1 MSTKTLRKRIA
12 LVAVAALGFGALSS
26 VTAANADHTSY
37 VSSIT
42 VTTDT
47 APVAGAIGT
56 AVEHTVRFSTSTTAS
71 STVQPTVVLTAAP
84 AGSAMA
90 MKVVAGSVTM
100 QTALTAGQFQL
111 SSVATVAA
119 AVAANGVNQTTD
131 VPGSGAAAGFATAQE
146 VVYLQAYYD
155 LPGTYTYTIF
165 DDASDNGIVNGADV
179 ATTFSVVVGASSTA
193 TSYAATVTV
202 RNASTVTSGANGSL
216 VKINLTAAGVAAQPD
231 SAGGIK
237 VTLTGTAKVAAVN
250 TVAITTPP
258 STYILGRNDF
268 DGLGNAYINVTNTAS
283 EVVTL
288 TLSGSGSVTN
298 FTAPSA
304 VTITTAA
311 EVPSAVVYI
320 NAGAATGLKQTATAV
335 SGTNG
340 AATMNKAATS
350 VTLATGVTGAT
361 AGLYKDAVTVTDT
374 NGGLFGLANTK
385 YDILVSSGLT
395 TDTYAGTFSVA
406 TAFNTAI
413 TGQAFSV
420 SDYTTTTNP
429 LVVTS
434 ATAVATTLSVSYPTT
449 ALRAVTGSAQS
460 HRIKAVDQFGLVIGN
475 AAITATIAGR
485 NSTVNVASCITVA
498 GYCAL
503 TYTDASTSTTSMVD
517 TLTFAN
523 TTATSTTATVTYS
536 SLAGLGVS
544 TVLATTTQ
552 TSATTGADLTTI
564 TPFPIDA
571 ASDGVEAG
579 KKPVTITVK
588 DANGVGIQG
597 VPVTVTVAV
606 TGAAITSTT
615 KTVYTGATG
624 VATAQVY
631 AWLAPTYGTNYVVT
645 VTAGGVSDTVN
656 TYWGQAN
663 AAHTRTFTATSAG
676 RVITVVAKDR
686 FGNPVN
692 GASFT
697 ARITAGDGFFG
708 TGTNVA
714 TGTTDATGTMK
725 FITLESPTDLT
736 VQIQA
741 GGAAGYGQ
749 TSAPAGNIS
758 TAAAADIFTTPA
770 TAGTLYTDEANFG
783 NDAELTKAGI
793 NTTTVSILGAPSAT
807 EATSQA
813 AADAAAEAT
822 DAANAAT
829 DAANAAAEAADA
841 ATAAAQDAADAVAAL
856 STQVSEMVDALKKQ
870 ITALTNLVIKI
881 QKKVKA

>member
-26 VTAANADHTSY
+26 VTVANAGDHTTY

-42 VTTDT
+42 VTTDK
-47 APVAGAIGT
+47 APVAGALGT

-71 STVQPTVVLTAAP
+71 NTVQPTVILTSRP
-84 AGSAMA
+84 AGSATA
-90 MKVVAGSVTM
+90 IKTSAYT
-100 QTALTAGQFQL
+100 TALTAGQFQL

-119 AVAANGVNQTTD
+119 AVNAQGVDQTAATETGYSNRQT
-131 VPGSGAAAGFATAQE
+131 

-165 DDASDNGIVNGADV
+165 DDATDNDIVNGADV
-179 ATTFSVVVGASSTA
+179 STTFSVVVGASSTTVA
-193 TSYAATVTV
+193 YVGAVTV
-202 RNASTVTSGANGSL
+202 RNASTVTTGANGSL

-268 DGLGNAYINVTNTAS
+268 DGLGNAYINVTNQAS

-288 TLSGSGSVTN
+288 TLSGSGSVTS

-311 EVPSAVVYI
+311 EVASTAAGTYVYV
-320 NAGAATGLKQTATAV
+320 NQGSATGLKQTATAV
-335 SGTNG
+335 SGTDG
-340 AATMNKAATS
+340 AATANKAATS

-374 NGGLFGLANTK
+374 DGGLFGKAGAA

-413 TGQAFSV
+413 TGQRFSA
-420 SDYTTTTNP
+420 SDMTGTSDP
-429 LVVTS
+429 IVVTS

-498 GYCAL
+498 GFCAL

-552 TSATTGADLTTI
+552 TSATTGADNTTI
-564 TPFPIDA
+564 VPFAIDA

-597 VPVTVTVAV
+597 VPVTVTVAGA
-606 TGAAITSTT
+606 GAAITSTT
-615 KTVYTGATG
+615 KTVFTNATG

-645 VTAGGVSDTVN
+645 ATAGGVSDTVN

-692 GASFT
+692 GASLT
-697 ARITAGDGFFG
+697 ARITNGDGFFG

-736 VQIQA
+736 VVVQA

-758 TAAAADIFTTPA
+758 TADAADIFTATT
-770 TAGTLYTDEANFG
+770 TAGTLYADEVYVGGGA
-783 NDAELTKAGI
+783 DYTKAGI
-793 NTTTVSILGAPSAT
+793 NSVSVSVTGAPSAT

-813 AADAAAEAT
+813 AVDAAAEAT

-856 STQVSEMVDALKKQ
+856 STSVSEMISALKKQ
-870 ITALTNLVIKI
+870 ITSLTNLVIKI

>member
-1 MSTKTLRKRIA
+1 
-12 LVAVAALGFGALSS
+12 
-26 VTAANADHTSY
+26 
-37 VSSIT
+37 
-42 VTTDT
+42 
-47 APVAGAIGT
+47 
-56 AVEHTVRFSTSTTAS
+56 
-71 STVQPTVVLTAAP
+71 
-84 AGSAMA
+84 MA

-111 SSVATVAA
+111 SSVSTVAA
-119 AVAANGVNQTTD
+119 AVDAQGVNQTTD
-131 VPGSGAAAGFATAQE
+131 VPGAGAAAGFATAQE

-165 DDASDNGIVNGADV
+165 DDASDNGIVNGADF
-179 ATTFSVVVGASSTA
+179 ATTFTVVVGASSTA
-193 TSYAATVTV
+193 VAYVGAVTV
-202 RNASTVTSGANGSL
+202 RNASTVTTGANGSL

-268 DGLGNAYINVTNTAS
+268 DGLGNAYINVTNQAS

-311 EVPSAVVYI
+311 EVASTAAGTYVYV
-320 NAGAATGLKQTATAV
+320 NKGSATGLKQTATAV
-335 SGTNG
+335 SGTDG
-340 AATMNKAATS
+340 AATANKAATS

-374 NGGLFGLANTK
+374 DGGLFGKAGAA

-395 TDTYAGTFSVA
+395 TDSYAGTFSVA

-413 TGQAFSV
+413 TGQRFSA
-420 SDYTTTTNP
+420 SDMTGTSDP
-429 LVVTS
+429 IVVTS

-544 TVLATTTQ
+544 TVLATTSQ
-552 TSATTGADLTTI
+552 TSATTGADNTTI
-564 TPFPIDA
+564 VPWAIDA

-579 KKPVTITVK
+579 KNPVTITVK

-597 VPVTVTVAV
+597 VPVTVSVAG

-615 KTVYTGATG
+615 QTVYTSATG

-645 VTAGGVSDTVN
+645 ATAGGVADTVN
-656 TYWGQAN
+656 TYWGQAT
-663 AAHTRTFTATSAG
+663 AAHTRTFTATSAN

-708 TGTNVA
+708 TGTNIA

-736 VQIQA
+736 VVVQA

-749 TSAPAGNIS
+749 TSAPAGQITS
-758 TAAAADIFTTPA
+758 SAAADIFTATT
-770 TAGTLYTDEANFG
+770 TAGTLYADEANVG
-783 NDAELTKAGI
+783 GGADYTKAGI
-793 NTTTVSILGAPSAT
+793 NTVSVSVTGAPSAT

-813 AADAAAEAT
+813 AVDAAAEAT

-856 STQVSEMVDALKKQ
+856 ATSVEAMVSALKKQ
-870 ITALTNLVIKI
+870 ITSLTNLVIKI

>member
-1 MSTKTLRKRIA
+1 VYTSAI
-12 LVAVAALGFGALSS
+12 S
-26 VTAANADHTSY
+26 VS
-37 VSSIT
+37 
-42 VTTDT
+42 TDT
-47 APVAGAIGT
+47 APVAGSIGT
-56 AVEHTVRFSTSTTAS
+56 MVTHTVRFSTSTTAAVATTPS
-71 STVQPTVVLTAAP
+71 VILTAKP
-84 AGSAMA
+84 AGSLMA
-90 MKVVAGSVTM
+90 SQSATTSVVSGK
-100 QTALTAGQFQL
+100 FQV
-111 SSVATVAA
+111 SKVAA
-119 AVAANGVNQTTD
+119 VGSSTEGNFDDVTSI
-131 VPGSGAAAGFATAQE
+131 VPGTGVAAGFATSQA
-146 VVYLQAYYD
+146 VVYLHAYYD
-155 LPGTYTYTIF
+155 LPGTYIYTIF
-165 DDASDNGIVNGADV
+165 DDGDSNGIVSGPDFS
-179 ATTFSVVVGASSTA
+179 TTYTVVVGASSTA
-193 TSYAATVTV
+193 VAYVGAVTV
-202 RNASTVTSGANGSL
+202 RNASTVKDGVNGSL

-231 SAGGIK
+231 NAGGIK
-237 VTLTGTAKVAAVN
+237 VTLTGSAKVATVN
-250 TVAITTPP
+250 VTNDVTDS

-268 DGLGNAYINVTNTAS
+268 DGLGNAYINVTNAVA

-304 VTITTAA
+304 VTITTVA

-320 NAGAATGLKQTATAV
+320 NAGAATGLKATATSA

-361 AGLYKDAVTVTDT
+361 AGLFKDAVTVTDT
-374 NGGLFGLANTK
+374 NGGLFGLANAK

-395 TDTYAGTFSVA
+395 TDAYAGTFSVA

-552 TSATTGADLTTI
+552 TSATTGADNTTVL
-564 TPFPIDA
+564 PWAIDA
-571 ASDGVEAG
+571 LSDGVEAG

-597 VPVTVTVAV
+597 VPVTVSVAG

-615 KTVYTGATG
+615 QTVYTGATG
-624 VATAQVY
+624 IATAQVY

-645 VTAGGVSDTVN
+645 ATAGGVADTVN
-656 TYWGQAN
+656 TYWGQST
-663 AAHTRTFTATSAG
+663 AAHTRTFTATSAN

-736 VQIQA
+736 VVVQA

-758 TAAAADIFTTPA
+758 TAAAADIFTATT
-770 TAGTLYTDEANFG
+770 TAGTLYADEENVGGGA
-783 NDAELTKAGI
+783 DYTKAGI
-793 NTTTVSILGAPSAT
+793 NTVSVSVTGAPSAT

-813 AADAAAEAT
+813 AVDAAAEAT

-856 STQVSEMVDALKKQ
+856 STSVSEMISALKKQ
-870 ITALTNLVIKI
+870 ITSLTNLVIKI

>member
-26 VTAANADHTSY
+26 VTVANAADHTSY

-42 VTTDT
+42 VTTDK
-47 APVAGAIGT
+47 APVAGALGT

-71 STVQPTVVLTAAP
+71 STVQPTVILTSSP
-84 AGSAMA
+84 AGSGTAI
-90 MKVVAGSVTM
+90 KTTGY
-100 QTALTAGQFQL
+100 QTPLTAGQFQL

-119 AVAANGVNQTTD
+119 AVNAQGVDQTAATETGYSTYQT
-131 VPGSGAAAGFATAQE
+131 
-146 VVYLQAYYD
+146 VVYLQAFYD

-165 DDASDNGIVNGADV
+165 DDATDNNIVNGADV
-179 ATTFSVVVGASSTA
+179 STTFSVVVGASSTTVA
-193 TSYAATVTV
+193 YVGAVTV
-202 RNASTVTSGANGSL
+202 RNASTVTTGANGSL

-268 DGLGNAYINVTNTAS
+268 DGLGNAYINVTNQAS

-288 TLSGSGSVTN
+288 TLSGSGSVTS

-311 EVPSAVVYI
+311 EVASTAAGTYVYV
-320 NAGAATGLKQTATAV
+320 NQGSATGLKQTATAV
-335 SGTNG
+335 SGTDG
-340 AATMNKAATS
+340 AATANKAATS
-350 VTLATGVTGAT
+350 VTLATGAINTTSSA
-361 AGLYKDAVTVTDT
+361 YKDAVTVTDT
-374 NGGLFGLANTK
+374 NGGLFGEPLAK
-385 YDILVSSGLT
+385 YDILVSAGASTCT
-395 TDTYAGTFSVA
+395 TYCGTFSVA
-406 TAFNTAI
+406 TAFNTGI
-413 TGQAFSV
+413 TGQTFSA
-420 SDYTTTTNP
+420 SDMTGTSDP
-429 LVVTS
+429 IVVTS

-552 TSATTGADLTTI
+552 TSATTGADNTTI
-564 TPFPIDA
+564 VPWAIDA
-571 ASDGVEAG
+571 LSDGVEAAQ
-579 KKPVTITVK
+579 KPVTITVK

-597 VPVTVTVAV
+597 VPVTVTVAGA
-606 TGAAITSTT
+606 GAAITSTT
-615 KTVYTGATG
+615 QTVFTGATG
-624 VATAQVY
+624 IATAQVY

-645 VTAGGVSDTVN
+645 ATAGGVADTVN
-656 TYWGQAN
+656 TYWGQST
-663 AAHTRTFTATSAG
+663 AAHTRTFTATSAN

-736 VQIQA
+736 VVVQA

-749 TSAPAGNIS
+749 TSAPAGQITS
-758 TAAAADIFTTPA
+758 SAAADIFTATA
-770 TAGTLYTDEANFG
+770 TAGTLYADEANVG
-783 NDAELTKAGI
+783 GGADYTKAGI
-793 NTTTVSILGAPSAT
+793 NSVSVSVTGAPSAT

-813 AADAAAEAT
+813 AVDAAAEAT

-856 STQVSEMVDALKKQ
+856 STQVSEMVSALKKQ